1 MLVVW
6 IVLLVLGLAASIA
19 ASERA
24 LDAAEALGLRTGIP
38 SHIVGLTIV
47 SVGTDLPEIA
57 NSIVASAAG
66 RGDLNVGDSTGSAAT
81 QITLVLGVLC
91 LLRPLVADR
100 RLVGSAGLLTVAA
113 FAVAAW
119 MMTDLTL
126 SRLEGAV
133 LVLGWVGST
142 ALVYRITASPS
153 AELSAPGPEGRR
165 APVGAPPDPAEGDGA
180 DRPEDGPGIP
190 SLVVRTLVALAVVA
204 FGAVLAVE
212 AFAEATELLGVP
224 DYATSFL
231 VLSLGTSLPELLVDS
246 RAVMTGMGA
255 LALGDVLGSSLI
267 DATLSLGIGP
277 LLFPTA
283 VSAGTARATLMV
295 GGVVLATVLLLLRRR
310 THSRGTGISAIV
322 LYLALFPIVIA

>member
-1 MLVVW
+1 MLLVW

-19 ASERA
+19 ASGRA
-24 LDAAEALGLRTGIP
+24 LGAAEALRLRAGIP
-38 SHIVGLTIV
+38 PHIVGLTIV

-100 RLVGSAGLLTVAA
+100 RLVASAGLLTVAA
-113 FAVAAW
+113 FALAAW
-119 MMTDLTL
+119 MMADLTL
-126 SRLEGAV
+126 SRLDGAV

-142 ALVYRITASPS
+142 ALVYRVTASAGRQLPG
-153 AELSAPGPEGRR
+153 AEPPAAEPPAR
-165 APVGAPPDPAEGDGA
+165 APAGDGGA
-180 DRPEDGPGIP
+180 GGGGQGIP
-190 SLVVRTLVALAVVA
+190 SLVVRTLVALGVVA
-204 FGAVLAVE
+204 VGAVLAVE

-283 VSAGTARATLMV
+283 VSAGTARATLLV
-295 GGVVLATVLLLLRRR
+295 GGVVLATVLLLLSRR
-310 THSRGTGISAIV
+310 THARGTGIAAIV
-322 LYLALFPIVIA
+322 LYLVLFPIVIA

>member
-1 MLVVW
+1 MLIVW

-24 LDAAEALGLRTGIP
+24 LDAAEALGLRAGIP

-100 RLVGSAGLLTVAA
+100 RLVSSAGLLTVAA

-119 MMTDLTL
+119 MMADLTL
-126 SRLEGAV
+126 SRLDGAV
-133 LVLGWVGST
+133 LVLGWVGAT
-142 ALVYRITASPS
+142 ALVYRVTASPS
-153 AELSAPGPEGRR
+153 AELPGP
-165 APVGAPPDPAEGDGA
+165 VPA
-180 DRPEDGPGIP
+180 GPGIP

-212 AFAEATELLGVP
+212 AFAEATEILGVP

-295 GGVVLATVLLLLRRR
+295 GGVVLATVLLLLHRR
-310 THSRGTGISAIV
+310 THGRGTGIAAIA
-322 LYLALFPIVIA
+322 LYLVLFPIVIV